1 MTAAG
6 VALGAGVAFFA
17 SALLSVLLARSRSSF
32 WPRDVPNAR
41 SLHAQPTPRT
51 GGVAILLGVAAE
63 VPAAGSR
70 RVRSQSRNGTSV
82 TMADYQGA
90 FTLEDRSTLRALCGA
105 ASAAAVG
112 APVGSFPPSTIT
124 KCIWPPE
131 RP

>member
-1 MTAAG
+1 MAITPGDLTG
-6 VALGAGVAFFA
+6 VEENVARRVIA
-17 SALLSVLLARSRSSF
+17 SARSIAPCLDSLEGE
-32 WPRDVPNAR
+32 PRRDAI
-41 SLHAQPTPRT
+41 
-51 GGVAILLGVAAE
+51 AILLGVAAE

-90 FTLEDRSTLRALCGA
+90 FTLEDRSVLRALCGA

-124 KCIWPPE
+124 GCIWPPE